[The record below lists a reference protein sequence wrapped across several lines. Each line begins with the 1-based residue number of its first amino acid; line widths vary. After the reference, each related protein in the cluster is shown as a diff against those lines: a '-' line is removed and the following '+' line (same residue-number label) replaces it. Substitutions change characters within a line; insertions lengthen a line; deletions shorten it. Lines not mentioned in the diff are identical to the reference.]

1 MQHPSRLSTFAALA
15 LAGVLCAAAPAS
27 AVTFTVLHTF
37 TGGADGAG
45 PLAGLTIDK
54 AGDLFGTAQN
64 GGAAGYGTIFKLKRA
79 GSRFTFHVLHTFAS
93 GNDGADPE
101 ARVVPGPTGRLY
113 GTTAAGGGGGG
124 TVFELGVPMKHD
136 LHQEHA
142 LYRFTSGGNGYQ
154 PSTGD
159 LAFDAA
165 GHVYGTTSYGGSYSN
180 GTVFELSRSKS
191 GGWQETVLYTFGA
204 PGDGAG
210 PVAGVMLDGSGN
222 LYGTTSAGG
231 NAGDGTV
238 FELQR
243 GGSGWSEHVLYN
255 FQGQNDGLTPYA
267 GLTFDAAG
275 NLYGAATNGGVNG
288 GGTIFELVRGSGG
301 WTFEPVYST
310 PGWGVSGP
318 FRTPV
323 VDAHG
328 DIFGTTHCDGAN
340 SQGSVFELT
349 PSPSGWQYTAL
360 HDFTGGSDGGFV
372 FSPPAF
378 DAHGN
383 IFGTTQI
390 GGSGNGV
397 VWEVSP

>member
-1 MQHPSRLSTFAALA
+1 MQHPSRLSTVAALA
-15 LAGVLCAAAPAS
+15 LAGVLFATAPAS
-27 AVTFTVLHTF
+27 AATFTVLHTF

-64 GGAAGYGTIFKLKRA
+64 GGAAGYGTIFKLKRT
-79 GSRFTFHVLHTFAS
+79 GSHYAFHVLYTFAS

-113 GTTAAGGGGGG
+113 GTTAEGGGGGG

-159 LAFDAA
+159 LAFDAT

-180 GTVFELSRSKS
+180 GTVFELTHSKS
-191 GGWQETVLYTFGA
+191 GVWQETVLYTFGA
-204 PGDGAG
+204 PGDGAV
-210 PVAGVMLDGSGN
+210 PVAGVMLDSAGN

-243 GGSGWSEHVLYN
+243 GASGWSEQVLYN

-275 NLYGAATNGGVNG
+275 NLYGAATDGGVNS

-301 WTFEPVYST
+301 WTFEPIYST
-310 PGWGVSGP
+310 PGWASPVRSVRRSST
-318 FRTPV
+318 RT
-323 VDAHG
+323 A
-328 DIFGTTHCDGAN
+328 TSSARR
-340 SQGSVFELT
+340 
-349 PSPSGWQYTAL
+349 TA
-360 HDFTGGSDGGFV
+360 TARTARGRS
-372 FSPPAF
+372 S
-378 DAHGN
+378 
-383 IFGTTQI
+383 
-390 GGSGNGV
+390 S
-397 VWEVSP
+397 